1 MQILLRSNVVDPT
14 KAKARKERSRAVA
27 KGDTV
32 SASSAPSVHAHLSEG
47 GLRNTKAPVAPATPM
62 ADIQVDVRGEP
73 DRLLSQAGDIE
84 MGRVQQDGS
93 HHGSSTD
100 DAPLLLQQVNPHS
113 VCKYM
118 VAHSC
123 IKRAPFAYF
132 NFNFGHAMHLNGAH
146 HFLAGTVCLRWV
158 YLIVN
163 CCSGGMCRM
172 EPLQH
177 PCLQRQCPWPAPS

>member
-118 VAHSC
+118 VAQSC
-123 IKRAPFAYF
+123 MKWRHLLIC
-132 NFNFGHAMHLNGAH
+132 NFVLDMPLNGAH
-146 HFLAGTVCLRWV
+146 HFLDSTVCLRWV

-163 CCSGGMCRM
+163 CCFWRMCRM